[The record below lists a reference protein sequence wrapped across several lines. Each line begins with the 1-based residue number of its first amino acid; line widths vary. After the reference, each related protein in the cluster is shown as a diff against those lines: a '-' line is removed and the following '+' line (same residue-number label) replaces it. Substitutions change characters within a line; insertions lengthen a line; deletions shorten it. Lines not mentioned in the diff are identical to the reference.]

1 MLGST
6 PNHCLTR
13 GQRFKC
19 SVKFARQKEDVPS
32 ILQDTWQHIHST
44 DSHSTA
50 ASSSQE
56 TRPSDGR
63 TFSTRP
69 KLRLLHRAKAA
80 SLSQK
85 TRPSKDRIFS
95 TRPKSRLPHGV
106 TVALSS
112 QKMHPYR
119 RRVFK
124 AVSPLRP
131 QNWRVVLASAIQF
144 KSTLAQADDC
154 PPLV

>member
-1 MLGST
+1 MTLGST
-6 PNHCLTR
+6 PNLCLTR
-13 GQRFKC
+13 GKHIKC
-19 SVKFARQKEDVPS
+19 SAKFARQKEDVPS
-32 ILQDTWQHIHST
+32 ILQDTWQHIYST
-44 DSHSTA
+44 DLHSTA

-56 TRPSDGR
+56 TRPPDGR

-69 KLRLLHRAKAA
+69 KLRLLHRAKVA

-85 TRPSKDRIFS
+85 TRPSEDRIFS

-124 AVSPLRP
+124 AVLPLCP
-131 QNWRVVLASAIQF
+131 QNWHSVLTSQF
-144 KSTLAQADDC
+144 SST
-154 PPLV
+154 VH